1 MSTGSTVSIEMEQ
14 VVRFFKVLI
23 LPLVPLEWEAMKVR
37 RVWIDRNKTAQFYGQ
52 LGQLVVQVG
61 TLCSGPVGPFDFL
74 HLVP

>member
-1 MSTGSTVSIEMEQ
+1 M
-14 VVRFFKVLI
+14 RFFKILI

-61 TLCSGPVGPFDFL
+61 TLRSSPVGPFDFL

>member
-1 MSTGSTVSIEMEQ
+1 M
-14 VVRFFKVLI
+14 RFFKILI
-23 LPLVPLEWEAMKVR
+23 LPLVPSEWEAMKVR

-61 TLCSGPVGPFDFL
+61 TLHSGPVGPFDFL